1 MDSLNS
7 KLKTQNSKLD
17 RNAWWLTTGRHRPAW
32 QALTAAGVA
41 TFTGRPA
48 AHFKAARPGDPV
60 LIYLARPDHAIRAV
74 GVVARGAGIGD
85 RGSGG
90 AAGTDP
96 RTRKRVP
103 AGPDP

>member
-17 RNAWWLTTGRHRPAW
+17 RHAWWLSTGRHRPAW

-48 AHFKAARPGDPV
+48 AHFRAARPGDPV
-60 LIYLARPDHAIRAV
+60 FIYLARPDHAIRAV
-74 GVVARGAGIGD
+74 GVVAKSLSEVQSPKHALERSE
-85 RGSGG
+85 GS
-90 AAGTDP
+90 
-96 RTRKRVP
+96 KIQS
-103 AGPDP
+103 